1 MKRRALL
8 FPAILLAGCGSARHQ
23 HSPGVRIAIGGRAA
37 LDYLP
42 VYLASALG
50 FFRDEGIDVTLQ
62 DLASTAKSLEAL
74 LGGSTDVVAGG
85 YDGGVQMSLEGQLI
99 KAVALLERW
108 PPLALVVAPQAAHA
122 LRTIAALKGRV
133 VGVASPG
140 SSTHHFVNYL
150 LARNGLAP
158 SDISAVGVGVNFS
171 MAAAVQHGQVDAAVA
186 GPLGIALLAKQSS
199 LAVMADCRTEKG
211 ARDTLGTSNLP
222 STALMV
228 RPEWAHSHPEIVRKL
243 AKATRRSLAWIQTHS
258 PEEISN
264 SMPREYKGEDPA
276 VYVAAV
282 RDIRPAFSPD
292 GVMPPDGPQNISR
305 FLSVSDPRARS
316 ASINLSTTYTNE
328 FIQSR

>member
-1 MKRRALL
+1 
-8 FPAILLAGCGSARHQ
+8 
-23 HSPGVRIAIGGRAA
+23 
-37 LDYLP
+37 
-42 VYLASALG
+42 
-50 FFRDEGIDVTLQ
+50 
-62 DLASTAKSLEAL
+62 
-74 LGGSTDVVAGG
+74 
-85 YDGGVQMSLEGQLI
+85 
-99 KAVALLERW
+99 
-108 PPLALVVAPQAAHA
+108 
-122 LRTIAALKGRV
+122 
-133 VGVASPG
+133 
-140 SSTHHFVNYL
+140 
-150 LARNGLAP
+150 
-158 SDISAVGVGVNFS
+158 
-171 MAAAVQHGQVDAAVA
+171 
-186 GPLGIALLAKQSS
+186 
-199 LAVMADCRTEKG
+199 
-211 ARDTLGTSNLP
+211 
-222 STALMV
+222 MV